1 MLLYPGIEKA
11 NKQTNKQP
19 TNYDKKQIIKI
30 ELKYLQYIW
39 WLWKG
44 RELDSNN
51 NDNNSCLRSIKEQ
64 VNW

>member
-30 ELKYLQYIW
+30 TENTNLRTAK
-39 WLWKG
+39 LW
-44 RELDSNN
+44 
-51 NDNNSCLRSIKEQ
+51 
-64 VNW
+64 